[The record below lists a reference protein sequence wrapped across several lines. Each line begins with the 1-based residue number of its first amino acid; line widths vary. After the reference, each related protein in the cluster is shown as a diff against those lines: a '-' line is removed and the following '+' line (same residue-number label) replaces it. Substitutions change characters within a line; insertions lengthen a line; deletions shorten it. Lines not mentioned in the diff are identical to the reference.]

1 MQVEGFFESLGE
13 AVGSFIRFIVDALS
27 GLLGLLGG
35 AVASF
40 IDGMASALG
49 VTPSLLS
56 IAVLLIGL
64 VLLYSAVRAF
74 MRGSIIVGLIWLFF
88 GLWLLSGL
96 IQ

>member
-1 MQVEGFFESLGE
+1 MYVEGFFESLGE
-13 AVGSFIRFIVDALS
+13 AFGSFIRFIVDALS
-27 GLLGLLGG
+27 GFFNLLGG

-40 IDGMASALG
+40 IDGMSGALG

-64 VLLYSAVRAF
+64 ILLYSAVRSF
-74 MRGSIIVGLIWLFF
+74 LRGSVIGGLIWLFL

-96 IQ
+96 IH

>member
-1 MQVEGFFESLGE
+1 MRVEGFFESLGE
-13 AVGSFIRFIVDALS
+13 AFGSFIRFIVDALS
-27 GLLGLLGG
+27 GVISLLGG

-40 IDGMASALG
+40 IDGMSGALG

-64 VLLYSAVRAF
+64 ILLYSAVRSF
-74 MRGSIIVGLIWLFF
+74 MRGSIIGGLIWLFL

-96 IQ
+96 IR

>member
-1 MQVEGFFESLGE
+1 MYVEGFFESLGQ
-13 AVGSFIRFIVDALS
+13 AFGAFIRFIVET
-27 GLLGLLGG
+27 LGGFFASIGG

-40 IDGMASALG
+40 IDGMSSALG

-64 VLLYSAVRAF
+64 LLLYAAVRAF
-74 MRGSIIVGLIWLFF
+74 LRGGIIGGIIWLLL

-96 IQ
+96 IP